1 MSLKRVFILLRGV
14 TFIVSSILFL
24 SACSSNTPE
33 FSMPKKESIT
43 TLPKGKAPLL
53 KYLSNTDKKLGNKT
67 ALYSLFGPHD
77 AFAAKLF
84 LVDHA
89 TTSLDVQYYL
99 YQDDM
104 IGKVF
109 SAHLYMAAE
118 RGVHVRILVDDMST
132 SGKDDK
138 FEKLASHPN
147 IELRLFN
154 PNRLRT
160 SMRNVA
166 LLLDVNKLGR
176 RMHNKALIADGA
188 AAIIGGRNIGDVY
201 YAFSKETLFLDYDA
215 LLIGSE
221 IPDIYEE
228 FDIYWNS
235 EQSVSSKEILVHN
248 DESSKR
254 LFMEKIQKDLAVF
267 SRTERSKAVSKSDFY
282 KKIANNTLQL
292 TVTDDTDFYYDH
304 PSKIS
309 TNEDDDTYH
318 ISSQIDE
325 DLKRVDKS
333 IIIIS
338 PYFIPSKE
346 MMQRI
351 KSMRARGV
359 KVTIVTNSL
368 SSTDV
373 FAVYSAYK
381 GYIKTLVTIG
391 VDLYEVKSN
400 SYKKYMKRKKVQYVP
415 SIALHTKMMILDDDR
430 LVIGS
435 ANMDPRSDKLNTEIM
450 MIVSSKKVVK
460 EASARLDVLLNLRY
474 LYKLSWGLYPEDED
488 DIMPYHGPVWHT
500 KEKGIDK
507 TYYTPPH
514 TGYFKKIGTDLVSL
528 LPIKGY
534 L

>member
-1 MSLKRVFILLRGV
+1 
-14 TFIVSSILFL
+14 
-24 SACSSNTPE
+24 
-33 FSMPKKESIT
+33 MPKKEST
-43 TLPKGKAPLL
+43 TKLPKGKAPIL

-67 ALYSLFGPHD
+67 ALYSLPDPYD

-89 TTSLDVQYYL
+89 MTSLDVQYYL

-118 RGVHVRILVDDMST
+118 RGINVRILVDDMST
-132 SGKDDK
+132 SGKDNK

-254 LFMEKIQKDLAVF
+254 IFRDKIQKDLEVF
-267 SRTERSKAVSKSDFY
+267 SQTNRSKAVVKSDFY
-282 KKIANNTLQL
+282 KKIANNTLQF

-304 PSKIS
+304 PSKII
-309 TNEDDDTYH
+309 TNEDDDKYH

-325 DLKRVDKS
+325 DLKHVDKR
-333 IIIIS
+333 ITIIS

-351 KSMRARGV
+351 KAMRARGV
-359 KVTIVTNSL
+359 EVRIVTNSL

-381 GYIKTLVTIG
+381 DYIKVLVTMG

-400 SYKKYMKRKKVQYVP
+400 SYKKYMKTKKTEHLP

-460 EASARLDVLLNLRY
+460 EVSARVDELLNLRY

-488 DIMPYHGPVWHT
+488 DIMPYSGPVWHT

-514 TGYFKKIGTDLVSL
+514 TGYLKKIGTDIVSL
-528 LPIKGY
+528 LPIRGY

>member
-1 MSLKRVFILLRGV
+1 M

-24 SACSSNTPE
+24 SACSSHTPE
-33 FSMPKKESIT
+33 FSMPKKKSST
-43 TLPKGKAPLL
+43 KLPKGKAPIL
-53 KYLSNTDKKLGNKT
+53 KYLNNTDKKLGNKT
-67 ALYSLFGPHD
+67 ALYSLFTPHD

-89 TTSLDVQYYL
+89 KTSLDVQYYL
-99 YQDDM
+99 YHDDM

-118 RGVHVRILVDDMST
+118 RGVNVRILVDDMST

-166 LLLDVNKLGR
+166 LLLNVNKLGR

-188 AAIIGGRNIGDVY
+188 AAIIGGRNIGNAY
-201 YAFSKETLFLDYDA
+201 YAFSKEMMFFDYDA

-221 IPDIYEE
+221 ITDIYEE

-254 LFMEKIQKDLAVF
+254 IFMDKIQKDLAVF
-267 SRTERSKAVSKSDFY
+267 SRTERSKAVAKSDFY

-292 TVTDDTDFYYDH
+292 TVTDDTDFYYDY

-309 TNEDDDTYH
+309 TSEDDDKYH

-325 DLKRVDKS
+325 DLKRIDKS
-333 IIIIS
+333 L
-338 PYFIPSKE
+338 
-346 MMQRI
+346 
-351 KSMRARGV
+351 
-359 KVTIVTNSL
+359 TIV
-368 SSTDV
+368 
-373 FAVYSAYK
+373 Y
-381 GYIKTLVTIG
+381 
-391 VDLYEVKSN
+391 
-400 SYKKYMKRKKVQYVP
+400 
-415 SIALHTKMMILDDDR
+415 
-430 LVIGS
+430 
-435 ANMDPRSDKLNTEIM
+435 
-450 MIVSSKKVVK
+450 
-460 EASARLDVLLNLRY
+460 
-474 LYKLSWGLYPEDED
+474 
-488 DIMPYHGPVWHT
+488 
-500 KEKGIDK
+500 
-507 TYYTPPH
+507 TY
-514 TGYFKKIGTDLVSL
+514 
-528 LPIKGY
+528 
-534 L
+534 